1 MKNRHMF
8 FAGIILMLFSFFRAD
23 AQTAPAAD
31 YFVGKW
37 SVIAAGTPNGD
48 AKFVV
53 NLDRKDGRLGGTIEN
68 SEPGKPA
75 TKIDKVEE
83 KDNAITV
90 YFVGGGYD
98 VYLNLTK
105 KDDDHVAGS
114 LMDMFDAKGERLKDT
129 GAKP

>member
-1 MKNRHMF
+1 MKNRHVF
-8 FAGIILMLFSFFRAD
+8 FAGIILMLFSFFSAD
-23 AQTAPAAD
+23 AQTAAASD
-31 YFVGKW
+31 YFVGRW

-48 AKFVV
+48 SKFVV
-53 NLDRKDGRLGGTIEN
+53 NLERKDGKLGGTIEN

-83 KDNAITV
+83 KDKGITV

-98 VYLNLTK
+98 VYLTLEK